1 MGSIGHDKFKKF
13 LVEMA
18 QNTHTSTAKLQEIP
32 VRMDLLLFEQ
42 FAKGLEADLQRRNWK
57 LFDNSNISVEDLFKY
72 LALPLVYRISDFEG
86 VPKNETN
93 SFKYYGDLPRHQVN
107 NLNYPFWIEH
117 VVAQVGIAVDYDYG
131 LKFVPQLLLTEEVNL
146 HLDRDKIIAI
156 HHLLGAY
163 EEYGLALVTNVL
175 PKGTEGNIDVMA
187 MTIIEDIVK
196 SYKHLHP
203 AGSYV
208 AAFLGNK
215 IAQQKE
221 WSSLFRVSYEEVEY
235 IRTQFQISSHLY
247 GGDQRD

>member
-1 MGSIGHDKFKKF
+1 MGNTRHDNFKTF

-18 QNTHTSTAKLQEIP
+18 QNTQTKAAKLEQVP
-32 VRMDLLLFEQ
+32 VKMDLLLFEQ
-42 FAKGLEADLQRRNWK
+42 FAKGLEADLKRRNWQ
-57 LFDNSNISVEDLFKY
+57 LFDKSGISVDDLFKY

-86 VPKNETN
+86 VPKHETN

-131 LKFVPQLLLTEEVNL
+131 LKFVPQLILNEEVQL
-146 HLDRDKIIAI
+146 TLSREKIIDI

-163 EEYGLALVTNVL
+163 EEHGLAVVTNVL

-215 IAQQKE
+215 IAQAKE
-221 WSSLFRVSYEEVEY
+221 WSALFRVSYEEVEY
-235 IRTQFQISSHLY
+235 IKTQFQISSHLY